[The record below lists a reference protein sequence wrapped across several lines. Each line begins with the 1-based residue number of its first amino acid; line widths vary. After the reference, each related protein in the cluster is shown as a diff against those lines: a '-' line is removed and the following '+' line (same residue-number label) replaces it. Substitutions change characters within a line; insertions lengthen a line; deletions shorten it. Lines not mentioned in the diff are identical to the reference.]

1 MNKITQKEFA
11 KKCGITLSELA
22 NYEQRGKVVLTKD
35 RKVDENKN
43 LNIVFY
49 KRRLEIIKSKKDDS
63 GEWINLDRKIK
74 KVELAKKT
82 VDTRIALIKEEKMRG
97 EVIPTEMVK
106 ILFAQHSKNTIV
118 EFENSLDK
126 VLTILAKEIG
136 MNNKTI
142 SKYRGIIKK
151 EINIAVDSTISKTK
165 EDIINI
171 IEEFSEKR
179 SRGESK

>member
-1 MNKITQKEFA
+1 MKKISQKEFA

-22 NYEQRGKVVLTKD
+22 NYEERGKVFISKD
-35 RKVDENKN
+35 RKVDEGNP

-49 KRRLEIIKSKKDDS
+49 ERRLEIIKSKKDS
-63 GEWINLDRKIK
+63 PEEWINLDKKIK
-74 KVELAKKT
+74 KAQLAKT
-82 VDTRIALIKEEKMRG
+82 HVETRIALIKEEKMRG
-97 EVIPTEMVK
+97 EVIPTELVR
-106 ILFAQHSKNTIV
+106 ILFAQHSKNIIV

-136 MNNKTI
+136 MNNEAI

-151 EINIAVDSTISKTK
+151 EINIAVDDTTDKTK

-171 IEEFSEKR
+171 INEFSEKR
-179 SRGESK
+179 SKGESK

>member
-11 KKCGITLSELA
+11 NKCGITLSALA
-22 NYEQRGKVVLTKD
+22 NYEERGKVKMTKD
-35 RKVDENKN
+35 RKVDENEN
-43 LNIVFY
+43 LNILFY
-49 KRRLEIIKSKKDDS
+49 KRRLEIIKSKNDS
-63 GEWINLDRKIK
+63 GEWMSLDRKIK

-179 SRGESK
+179 TRGESR

>member
-1 MNKITQKEFA
+1 MKLIKQIDFA
-11 KKCGITLSELA
+11 KKCGISRQKLNVYIS
-22 NYEQRGKVVLTKD
+22 RGKVIKTDSGKI
-35 RKVDENKN
+35 DESNEQ
-43 LNIVFY
+43 NIYFY
-49 KRRLEIIKSKKDDS
+49 QRRLELNMEKENPSEENIS
-63 GEWINLDRKIK
+63 LDRKIK

-106 ILFAQHSKNTIV
+106 ILFAQHSKNIIV

-126 VLTILAKEIG
+126 ILTILSKEIG

-151 EINIAVDSTISKTK
+151 EINIAVDSTINKTK

-171 IEEFSEKR
+171 IDEFSEKR
-179 SRGESK
+179 ARGESK

>member
-1 MNKITQKEFA
+1 MNIISQKEFA
-11 KKCGITLSELA
+11 HKCGITLSELA
-22 NYEQRGKVVLTKD
+22 NYEERGKVKMTKD
-35 RKVDENKN
+35 RKVDENEN

-49 KRRLEIIKSKKDDS
+49 KRRLEIIKSKNDDPGDWLS
-63 GEWINLDRKIK
+63 LEKKIK

-106 ILFAQHSKNTIV
+106 ILFAQHSKNIIV

-126 VLTILAKEIG
+126 VLTILAKEVG
-136 MNNKTI
+136 MNNKAI

-151 EINIAVDSTISKTK
+151 EINIAVDSTIDKTK
-165 EDIINI
+165 EDIVNMID
-171 IEEFSEKR
+171 EFSEKR

>member
-22 NYEQRGKVVLTKD
+22 NYEERGKVILTKD
-35 RKVDENKN
+35 RKVDENEN
-43 LNIVFY
+43 LNIIFHT
-49 KRRLEIIKSKKDDS
+49 RRLEIIKSKNDS
-63 GEWINLDRKIK
+63 GEWMSLDRKIK

-106 ILFAQHSKNTIV
+106 ILFAQHSKNIIV

-151 EINIAVDSTISKTK
+151 EINIAVDDTTSKTK
-165 EDIINI
+165 KDIINI

-179 SRGESK
+179 ARGESK